1 LPIIVT
7 VSSDGKMNVH
17 DVTSIF
23 KISSTDQ
30 EIEPM
35 ASYDTAGS
43 RLVCCRVAEVKRTVK
58 QIKQEADVK
67 AEQVKKEE
75 PGSGAQLRFKDD
87 DGGDDEDGNGDDG
100 AEVDGM
106 DEDEVEQEEEDEEEE
121 ELEDEVEEE

>member
-1 LPIIVT
+1 
-7 VSSDGKMNVH
+7 MNVH

-58 QIKQEADVK
+58 QIKQIKQEAEVK

-87 DGGDDEDGNGDDG
+87 DDGDDEDRNGDDG